1 MYSVAVYGEMMGDAV
16 RMRAYAQALREAV
29 RPGSVV
35 LDIGTGTGIFAM
47 LAARFGA
54 RRVYAIE
61 PADAIQVARDI
72 AAANGC
78 ADRIEFIQGLSTEV
92 SLPER
97 ADVIVSD
104 LRGVLPLYQRHLP
117 SIVDARDAVAD
128 ARGQDDSAAGRPE
141 GRGGRIRGLVRP
153 PHRALG

>member
-1 MYSVAVYGEMMGDAV
+1 MSASAYSVAVYGEMMGDGV
-16 RMRAYAQALREAV
+16 RMRAYEQALREAV
-29 RPGSVV
+29 KPGSVV

-78 ADRIEFIQGLSTEV
+78 ADRIEFIQGLSTAV

-97 ADVIVSD
+97 
-104 LRGVLPLYQRHLP
+104 LRTL
-117 SIVDARDAVAD
+117 A
-128 ARGQDDSAAGRPE
+128 AAGR
-141 GRGGRIRGLVRP
+141 V
-153 PHRALG
+153 